1 MRSLS
6 LLDDSSGI
14 NSSSGVM
21 CSPALLVLLI
31 GAILVMYDIII
42 KRPGLAGYHLVLT
55 IGATMIV
62 LLLCTMG
69 FTNIGFFVV
78 LFPVI
83 IFFAIIVIIML
94 ALMIGSPYERERE
107 REHEHVRESRSNANK
122 RRMKY
127 DQKLK
132 SSYKYV
138 MSGKGFSL
146 F

>member
-55 IGATMIV
+55 IGATIIV

-69 FTNIGFFVV
+69 FTNVGFFIV

-94 ALMIGSPYERERE
+94 ALMIGSPYEREHE
-107 REHEHVRESRSNANK
+107 REHVHESRSNANK